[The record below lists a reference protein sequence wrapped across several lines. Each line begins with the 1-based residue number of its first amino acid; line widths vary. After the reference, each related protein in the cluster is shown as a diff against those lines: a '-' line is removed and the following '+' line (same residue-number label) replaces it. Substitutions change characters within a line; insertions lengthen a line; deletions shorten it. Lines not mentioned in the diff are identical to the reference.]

1 MNANKREANKREII
15 DVDLS
20 LDLDDDDDEVK
31 IIANPNKKVKATPK
45 SPVSSSDEKV
55 PFLLLW
61 ESPKNTRNKK

>member
-1 MNANKREANKREII
+1 MNANKREII

-20 LDLDDDDDEVK
+20 LDLDDDDDDDEDEVK